1 MRRMRNVWMLALALA
16 MAAPG
21 PGTAGPKPG
30 AFEFSVHYSGW
41 SLNLLRGAIES
52 QLGDVLQDNLQDEF
66 LGQIRRTF
74 PDAQLRNYRQTVEF
88 DSGGHNFGAEF
99 RWYPRG
105 RSGSFSLGVAV
116 EKTAMRVSFPEVSAA
131 MEVTSAAYRGRGTFQ
146 AAATGTGAELE
157 PLSFHFSCRWDIVP
171 SWRVRPYVT
180 VGFGFFSAHELEK
193 GTLHAAYSGTLA
205 APGFAPIPYSD
216 SFSKTVQQAIDEA
229 NEDGEG
235 INLPPLL
242 PILQLSV
249 GVKAEI
255 TGNVH
260 LLVDAGI
267 WNGFMLRGGLAVRL

>member
-1 MRRMRNVWMLALALA
+1 MRKMPNGWMLALALA
-16 MAAPG
+16 LAAPG
-21 PGTAGPKPG
+21 LGTAGPKPG

-74 PDAQLRNYRQTVEF
+74 PDAQLRNYRQTVKF

-105 RSGSFSLGVAV
+105 RGGSFSLGLAV
-116 EKTAMRVSFPEVSAA
+116 EKTAMRVSFPEVSAT
-131 MEVTSAAYRGRGTFQ
+131 MEVTSAAYRGRGAFQ
-146 AAATGTGAELE
+146 AAATDTGAEVE
-157 PLSFHFSCRWDIVP
+157 PLSLHGNFRWDIFP
-171 SWRVRPYVT
+171 SRRVHPYVAF
-180 VGFGFFSAHELEK
+180 GFGFFSAHELEK
-193 GTLHAAYSGTLA
+193 GMLHAAYSGTLT
-205 APGFAPIPYSD
+205 APGIAPIAYSD
-216 SFSKTVQQAIDEA
+216 SVSKTVQQAIDEA

-249 GVKAEI
+249 GVKAEL
-255 TGNVH
+255 TANVH
-260 LLVDAGI
+260 LLVDAGV
-267 WNGFMLRGGLAVRL
+267 WDGFMLRGGLAVRL

>member
-1 MRRMRNVWMLALALA
+1 MRRMRNGWMLALALA
-16 MAAPG
+16 LAAPG

-74 PDAQLRNYRQTVEF
+74 PDAQLRHYRQDIQF

-116 EKTAMRVSFPEVSAA
+116 EKTAMRVSFPEVSAV
-131 MEVTSAAYRGRGTFQ
+131 MEVTSAAYRGSGTFQ
-146 AAATGTGAELE
+146 AAATHTGAELD
-157 PLSFHFSCRWDIVP
+157 PLSFHVSCRWDISP

-180 VGFGFFSAHELEK
+180 LGFGFFSARELEN
-193 GTLHAAYSGTLA
+193 GTLHAAYSGTLT
-205 APGFAPIPYSD
+205 APGVAPIPYSD
-216 SFSKTVQQAIDEA
+216 SISKTVRQALDEA

-235 INLPPLL
+235 IDLPPLL
-242 PILQLSV
+242 PILQLCL

-255 TGNVH
+255 TENVH
-260 LLVDAGI
+260 LLVDAGV